1 MLKIKTLFLSS
12 YRELRNVSCI
22 TLLAMMGAISIILGY
37 FTFMPVETIKIT
49 FNFLPNEFVYYL
61 FGPAIGPM
69 YGAALDILTFFI
81 KPTGTF
87 FYGFTVSSILNG
99 LWFGAILY
107 KRPLN
112 LKRVFAAKLV
122 HAVIV
127 NLLLNTYWLT
137 QLYGYNFN
145 SLLKTRVWKVAIM
158 FPVETLLLY
167 TLIRSVHATGIINKI
182 YHSNGTQ
189 KENPK
194 LS

>member
-1 MLKIKTLFLSS
+1 MFKIKTLFLSS

-37 FTFMPVETIKIT
+37 YTFMPVEIIKIT

-61 FGPAIGPM
+61 FGPAIGPI
-69 YGAALDILTFFI
+69 YGAALDILTFII

-87 FYGFTVSSILNG
+87 YFGFTVSSILNG

-107 KRPLN
+107 KRPWS
-112 LKRVFAAKLV
+112 LKRVVAAKLV

-137 QLYGYNFN
+137 QLYGKNFQA
-145 SLLKTRVWKVAIM
+145 LLLTRAWKVAIM
-158 FPVETLLLY
+158 FPIETLLTY
-167 TLIRSVHATGIINKI
+167 TLIRTVHATGILNKI
-182 YHSNGTQ
+182 YHSNSNP
-189 KENPK
+189 KEKPK